1 MRMVKGNYVE
11 VAPSAF
17 VAPQRKSSV
26 AKLETIFEEC
36 PQQCDVIV
44 PKRIFI
50 ALPVFLAMILYFLLY
65 KNIA

>member
-1 MRMVKGNYVE
+1 MVKGNCIE

-26 AKLETIFEEC
+26 AKLETIFEEG
-36 PQQCDVIV
+36 PQQYDVIV
-44 PKRIFI
+44 PKRLFI
-50 ALPVFLAMILYFLLY
+50 ALPVFLAMIMYFLLH